1 LTVPKGTWYNI
12 HIIPQKEKNMPRKVR
27 EQINIFKGIVE
38 HLENTYKDR
47 NIKIR
52 EWETNTLGTIDFY
65 LDGNRYQVF
74 RLALGQRANP
84 DESGIKI

>member
-1 LTVPKGTWYNI
+1 
-12 HIIPQKEKNMPRKVR
+12 MPRKVR